1 MASGTAYTHHSSRT
15 FPSPKSLVSWSEIEQ
30 DVKHKSYMLVTAVK
44 HKIYVNYLDFDLGYM
59 QYVLKSEECQMPSAG
74 LKRTYSASLIE
85 AG

>member
-1 MASGTAYTHHSSRT
+1 
-15 FPSPKSLVSWSEIEQ
+15 
-30 DVKHKSYMLVTAVK
+30 MLVTAVK